1 MNGTWLDRNRHIV
14 FVILVIITLAGA
26 TAFYLWRPTQTPVE
40 IVSAETLPTPLPDPT
55 PIPTPAPVRVYVTGA
70 VMDSDVYFLPQG
82 SIVKDAILAAGGLT
96 ADADRERINQALELR
111 DQQQIHVPRIG
122 EENLPSPVQDGLSNN
137 GDGSNSN
144 GSSPVS
150 ASPINLNTAS
160 LEELD
165 SLPGIG
171 PAIAGRIIDYRENH
185 GGFKTIEEITEV
197 SGIGQATLA
206 KIKDI
211 VTVE

>member
-1 MNGTWLDRNRHIV
+1 M
-14 FVILVIITLAGA
+14 
-26 TAFYLWRPTQTPVE
+26 
-40 IVSAETLPTPLPDPT
+40 
-55 PIPTPAPVRVYVTGA
+55 
-70 VMDSDVYFLPQG
+70 
-82 SIVKDAILAAGGLT
+82 KDAVLAAGGFTL
-96 ADADRERINQALELR
+96 DADKERINQALELK
-111 DQQQIHVPRIG
+111 DQQQIHVPCIG
-122 EENLPSPVQDGLSNN
+122 EENVLPPVQDGLSNESGGGN
-137 GDGSNSN
+137 GN

-150 ASPINLNTAS
+150 ANPINLNTAS
-160 LEELD
+160 LEALD

-185 GGFKTIEEITEV
+185 GGFKTVEEITEV

>member
-14 FVILVIITLAGA
+14 FVILVIITLGGA
-26 TAFYLWRPTQTPVE
+26 TAFYLWRPAQTPVE

-185 GGFKTIEEITEV
+185 GGFKTVEEITEV

>member
-14 FVILVIITLAGA
+14 FVILVIITLGGA
-26 TAFYLWRPTQTPVE
+26 TAFYLWRPPQTPVE

-137 GDGSNSN
+137 GGGSNSN

-185 GGFKTIEEITEV
+185 GGFRTIEEITEV